1 MTTEIKSK
9 DRNSQQ
15 SVDRLRKISGY
26 EGIQEENFQQGL
38 GGPIEILIGQN
49 IGQDFFPQPIVELDC
64 GLKISKM
71 RIPLQDENRY
81 LSFSGRLPTPFVP
94 IYNKDER
101 FRALDEKE
109 TFACMITLNEV
120 I

>member
-1 MTTEIKSK
+1 M
-9 DRNSQQ
+9 N
-15 SVDRLRKISGY
+15 RLRKISGY
-26 EGIQEENFQQGL
+26 EGIQEENFQQVL

-81 LSFSGRLPTPFVP
+81 LSFSGRLPTPATP
-94 IYNKDER
+94 LYNKDESIR
-101 FRALDEKE
+101 TLDER
-109 TFACMITLNEV
+109 
-120 I
+120 